1 VVTVGDDRS
10 RLIATLAGV
19 RALLLDMDGTLV
31 DSDAA
36 VVRAWRTWSGEYGV
50 DPDAALAIAH
60 GVPAELTV
68 QRLRPAL
75 SEREVVAAAAR
86 QLQLQ
91 YDDLS
96 DVLAA
101 PGAAQLL
108 DVLAEFDAPWA
119 VVTSADRRLASARL
133 RAAAI
138 TPPVIVTVEDVPI
151 GKPDPAG
158 YGLAAERLGVP
169 IERCLVVEDAAPGVE
184 AGRRAGARTAGLRGL
199 DGDVTVADLAELA
212 GLLAD
217 AWRDRA
223 TAVPNERSST

>member
-1 VVTVGDDRS
+1 MGDDRP
-10 RLIATLAGV
+10 RLINPLTGV

-50 DPDAALAIAH
+50 DPEAALAIAH

-75 SEREVVAAAAR
+75 SAPEVIAAAAR

-96 DVLAA
+96 DVIPA

-108 DVLAEFDAPWA
+108 DVLAEFDVPWA
-119 VVTSADRRLASARL
+119 VVTSADRRLAGARL
-133 RAAAI
+133 RVAAI
-138 TPPVIVTVEDVPI
+138 TPPVIVTVEDVPV

-158 YGLAAERLGVP
+158 YRLAAERVGVP
-169 IERCLVVEDAAPGVE
+169 IDRCLVVEDAAPGVD
-184 AGRRAGARTAGLRGL
+184 AGRRAGALTAGLRGL
-199 DGDVTVADLAELA
+199 HGDLTVTDLAELA
-212 GLLAD
+212 GLLAE
-217 AWRDRA
+217 AWRDRT
-223 TAVPNERSST
+223 TAVPNEWSDT

>member
-1 VVTVGDDRS
+1 VVTVGDDRP
-10 RLIATLAGV
+10 RLINPLTGV

-50 DPDAALAIAH
+50 DPEAALAIAH

-75 SEREVVAAAAR
+75 SAPEVVAAAAR

-96 DVLAA
+96 DVIRS

-108 DVLAEFDAPWA
+108 DVLAEFDVPWA
-119 VVTSADRRLASARL
+119 VVTSADRRLAGARL

-138 TPPVIVTVEDVPI
+138 NPPVIVTVEDVPV

-158 YGLAAERLGVP
+158 YRLAAERVGVP
-169 IERCLVVEDAAPGVE
+169 IDRCLVVEDAAPGVD
-184 AGRRAGARTAGLRGL
+184 AGRRAGALTAGLRGL
-199 DGDVTVADLAELA
+199 DGDFMVTDLAELA
-212 GLLAD
+212 GLLAE
-217 AWRDRA
+217 AWRDRT
-223 TAVPNERSST
+223 TAVPNE